1 MYIEP
6 FWCGVIA
13 TLLAEVFACGLLI
26 AIAIRTNLDDKED
39 ETNEE

>member
-1 MYIEP
+1 MYIES
-6 FWCGVIA
+6 FWCGV
-13 TLLAEVFACGLLI
+13 I